1 MKNILNTLTKE
12 HEDLKGLFDDIKA
25 TTDRAGKTRITLL
38 TKIEAA
44 LIPHAKWE
52 ELVFYPAFAK
62 RADHEQLL
70 QHAEAIQEH
79 RAVELT
85 VLPDI
90 HACDPQSRQFAG
102 CAQVLAEFVTHHSK
116 EEENEMFKSAKKLF
130 SKEELAEFDDAYA
143 AWKKS
148 DECMAVV
155 GEVKAKTQAAAKGR
169 DPTAPG

>member
-1 MKNILNTLTKE
+1 MKNILSTLTKE
-12 HEDLKGLFDDIKA
+12 HEDLKGLFEDIKA
-25 TTDRAGKTRITLL
+25 TTDRAGKTRTSLL
-38 TKIEAA
+38 KKIEAA

-52 ELVFYPAFAK
+52 ELVFYPAFAR

-90 HACDPQSRQFAG
+90 HACDPESRQFAG
-102 CAQVLAEFVTHHSK
+102 SAQVLAEFVTHHSK
-116 EEENEMFKSAKKLF
+116 EEEKEMFKSAKKLF

-148 DECMAVV
+148 SECKAVV
-155 GEVKAKTQAAAKGR
+155 DEAKAKTEAAAKGR

>member
-1 MKNILNTLTKE
+1 MNNILTTLKKE

-25 TTDRAGKTRITLL
+25 TTDRAGKTRIALL
-38 TKIEAA
+38 KKIEDA

-52 ELVFYPAFAK
+52 ELVFYPAFKA
-62 RADHEQLL
+62 RAGHEELL

-90 HACDPQSRQFAG
+90 HACDPESRQFAG
-102 CAQVLAEFVTHHSK
+102 CAKVLAEFVTHHAG
-116 EEENEMFKSAKKLF
+116 EEEKSMFKSAKKLF
-130 SKEELAEFDDAYA
+130 SNEELAEFDDAYA
-143 AWKKS
+143 TWKKS
-148 DECMAVV
+148 ADCKAVMA
-155 GEVKAKTQAAAKGR
+155 EAKSKTEAAAKDR